1 MEIQLPYFKE
11 GHSGVAYSL
20 KGGLGYNGKEHQV
33 MLSNSAIVENH
44 PGRLFIKIDENNLTK
59 QKLHRNLRGLLMDVT
74 NTEEKGMD
82 YKEYELS
89 LTYIKPANMPI
100 TLNYPTITID
110 NHFSVLAWRDQ
121 IEIDEFK
128 LEETKE

>member
-1 MEIQLPYFKE
+1 
-11 GHSGVAYSL
+11 
-20 KGGLGYNGKEHQV
+20 
-33 MLSNSAIVENH
+33 
-44 PGRLFIKIDENNLTK
+44 
-59 QKLHRNLRGLLMDVT
+59 MDVT
-74 NTEEKGMD
+74 NTGEKGMD

-89 LTYIKPANMPI
+89 FGYLKPANMPI

>member
-1 MEIQLPYFKE
+1 
-11 GHSGVAYSL
+11 
-20 KGGLGYNGKEHQV
+20 
-33 MLSNSAIVENH
+33 
-44 PGRLFIKIDENNLTK
+44 
-59 QKLHRNLRGLLMDVT
+59 MDVSHFSRT
-74 NTEEKGMD
+74 F
-82 YKEYELS
+82 Y
-89 LTYIKPANMPI
+89 MPI